1 MDENRGAIV
10 TGGAGGIG
18 LATVARLLKRGMSV
32 MLVDSNE
39 QEARKAEQRFASD
52 RLAVRIAD
60 VMDPQAVAA
69 AAEAAYARFNRVDIL
84 VNVAGGAGPVKV
96 HEIENV
102 GLDTWDLVM
111 ALNVRSAFLFCKAVI
126 PYMRRQHYGR
136 IVNLSSILARG
147 EKGPPATVAARLPYA
162 TAKAA
167 LLGFTSQLSND
178 VAADGI
184 TVNALLPGLIL
195 GEPGTRIRA
204 RFEAL
209 DETARAAMIAGYP
222 VGRPG
227 EADEVAAAIEFL
239 TSEAAGY
246 ITGAALPI
254 DGGYLN

>member
-1 MDENRGAIV
+1 MPEH
-10 TGGAGGIG
+10 
-18 LATVARLLKRGMSV
+18 
-32 MLVDSNE
+32 
-39 QEARKAEQRFASD
+39 
-52 RLAVRIAD
+52 D
-60 VMDPQAVAA
+60 V
-69 AAEAAYARFNRVDIL
+69 
-84 VNVAGGAGPVKV
+84 
-96 HEIENV
+96 
-102 GLDTWDLVM
+102 
-111 ALNVRSAFLFCKAVI
+111 LFCKAVI

-162 TAKAA
+162 TEKAA
-167 LLGFTSQLSND
+167 RLGFTSQLSND

-209 DETARAAMIAGYP
+209 DDAARASMVAGYP

-254 DGGYLN
+254 DGGDLN